1 MSQRQTRWTA
11 AFARHDAF
19 GMPSYL
25 LLPWHLTVLMLVAL
39 LTLGLMIAIVAGLFG
54 IVIAL
59 FVVSWFFKYCF
70 ALLDA
75 IVSGRHEPPV
85 LSAEMISPVD
95 EQRPLAQGL
104 IIVAAAAA
112 VGLVRHRLGAPAAIT
127 LGAGLTLALP
137 ASVAVLGLTA
147 NPLRAVWPPMLLEL
161 LRGVG
166 RDYLWP
172 VGAMLAVSAL
182 ALLLG
187 SRLLPLWLL
196 VAAIQC
202 GFLLEF
208 SLIGGMLFE
217 HRLEL
222 GIDTQTAGE
231 RLSARDQR
239 EHAIERNR
247 MLDRAYSQFRVC
259 RPQEGWQEIETWLAA
274 HAQGEAAIVERER
287 LFIAI
292 NRWDD
297 GRAADRLANELVA
310 MLLERG
316 DNGRALEALELRLRA
331 NPAFRP
337 ARAQHLRRLA
347 ELAGLAGKKGLER
360 RLRSNG

>member
-1 MSQRQTRWTA
+1 MRSLTA
-11 AFARHDAF
+11 GHDAF

-25 LLPWHLTVLMLVAL
+25 LLPWRLTVLMLVGV
-39 LTLGLMIAIVAGLFG
+39 LTLGLSLAFLAGLPG
-54 IVIAL
+54 IVVAV

-85 LSAEMISPVD
+85 LSAEMISPLD

-104 IIVAAAAA
+104 IIVAAGYA
-112 VGLVRHRLGAPAAIT
+112 VELVRHRLGTAAA
-127 LGAGLTLALP
+127 LACGAGLALALP
-137 ASVAVLGLTA
+137 ASVAVLGVTG
-147 NPLRAVWPPMLLEL
+147 NPLRAVWPPMLLTV

-172 VGAMLAVSAL
+172 VGAMLALCGL
-182 ALLLG
+182 ALLLR
-187 SRLLPLWLL
+187 SRLLPTALL

-222 GIDTQTAGE
+222 GIDTQTARE
-231 RLSARDQR
+231 RFSARDQR
-239 EHAIERNR
+239 EHALERHR
-247 MLDRAYSQFRVC
+247 MLDRAYSQFRVR
-259 RPQEGWQEIETWLAA
+259 RPLEGWQEIETWLAV
-274 HAQGEAAIVERER
+274 HAQGEAALTERER
-287 LFIAI
+287 LLIAV
-292 NRWDD
+292 NRWED
-297 GRAADRLANELVA
+297 GRAADRLANELIA
-310 MLLERG
+310 MLLARRE
-316 DNGRALEALELRLRA
+316 NGRALEALELRLQA
-331 NPAFRP
+331 DAAFRP
-337 ARAQHLRRLA
+337 AREDHLRRLA
-347 ELAGLAGKKGLER
+347 ELAGLAGRKGLER